1 MRGKA
6 NLVLGVISQTRQDAR
21 RKVGKRMTRCAG
33 ANEGTV
39 GRYRVSL
46 VALCVCV
53 GSAAALG
60 WGRADAD
67 SIPLT
72 HSAQTGVLSNAVP
85 REKFATLGKGVMHG
99 TQWAVYAFRG
109 AAGASGAQSPCL
121 MVVHLTGGGQ
131 YGSSTE
137 CGPLAP
143 VLGPDTPPTYTL
155 FSASESNRHRRE
167 VVGETFVGMSLGT
180 DVRSVKLEVKPG
192 GTIFKRSRLLGDKES
207 AAVNLRPFR
216 YVAFAFPREFC
227 VQHVIVK
234 DVLGH
239 VLVSADG
246 QECPD

>member
-1 MRGKA
+1 VDKGM
-6 NLVLGVISQTRQDAR
+6 VESEDV
-21 RKVGKRMTRCAG
+21 
-33 ANEGTV
+33 NEAMV
-39 GRYRVSL
+39 WRFRVHL

-53 GSAAALG
+53 GSAGFLG
-60 WGRADAD
+60 WSRANADA
-67 SIPLT
+67 SAST
-72 HSAQTGVLSNAVP
+72 HVTQRGVLSHAVP

-109 AAGASGAQSPCL
+109 AAGSTWAQRPCL
-121 MVVHLTGGGQ
+121 MVAHLTSGGR

-155 FSASESNRHRRE
+155 FSSSESNRHGRE
-167 VVGETFVGMSLGT
+167 VVGETFLGMSLGT

-192 GTIFKRSRLLGDKES
+192 GTIFKRSRLLSNKEG

-227 VQHVIVK
+227 VQHVIAN
-234 DVLGH
+234 DFLGN

-246 QECPD
+246 QECPG

>member
-1 MRGKA
+1 
-6 NLVLGVISQTRQDAR
+6 
-21 RKVGKRMTRCAG
+21 VGKTRCTG

-39 GRYRVSL
+39 WRNRFQL
-46 VALCVCV
+46 VALCICI
-53 GSAAALG
+53 GSAAFLG
-60 WGRADAD
+60 WGRASAD
-67 SIPLT
+67 SIALT
-72 HSAQTGVLSNAVP
+72 RTALSNAVP

-109 AAGASGAQSPCL
+109 AAGATGAQSPCL
-121 MVVHLTGGGQ
+121 MVVHLTSGGR

-155 FSASESNRHRRE
+155 FSSSESNRHRRE
-167 VVGETFVGMSLGT
+167 VIGETFLGMSLGT
-180 DVRSVKLEVKPG
+180 NVRSVKLEVKPRG
-192 GTIFKRSRLLGDKES
+192 IIFKRSRLLGNKES
-207 AAVNLRPFR
+207 AAVNLRPLR

-227 VQHVIVK
+227 VQHVSAS
-234 DVLGH
+234 DFLGN